1 MYEDVSELLGLE
13 RFRVVGVRERGDWL
27 ELALELPRE
36 EAACPHCGVIGAV
49 VKERPVVR
57 VRDLSIAG
65 RRTLLAW
72 RKRRFQCRC
81 CGRCFSER
89 DPALPPR
96 QRVSARFR
104 AELGLRAR
112 SGGAHA
118 ELARLERT
126 SRYQVGRALALEAVP
141 LRAGRAPG
149 RRLALDEA
157 SHRRG
162 PGRLVTVVS
171 DPKRRC
177 VLEVLPG
184 RGQRLL
190 ERYLAALPEEQRA
203 GIEVVSIDPSPAFRA
218 AVRSCL
224 PAARIVV
231 DPFHLVRGANEAL
244 DRVRRQRRALRLRS
258 LPRGGSRAER
268 GRTFGARRRL
278 LKGRERLRPEERR
291 ELSALFES
299 EPLLAVA
306 WGLKEAFR
314 SIYQASD
321 RDEAER
327 RLERFLAW
335 SAREEL
341 ASFHRFAAQVE
352 RWREELLAYF
362 DEPAT
367 NGYAEGVTNKI
378 KTIKRRAYGLPSF
391 ASFRE
396 RILIACAP
404 AQSLPA

>member
-13 RFRVVGVRERGDWL
+13 RFRVVGVSERGGSL

-36 EAACPHCGVIGAV
+36 EATCPHCGVMGAV

-72 RKRRFQCRC
+72 RKRRFQCRA
-81 CGRCFSER
+81 CGRSFSER

-104 AELGLRAR
+104 AELALRAR

-118 ELARLERT
+118 ELAWQERT
-126 SRYQVGRALALEAVP
+126 SRYQVGRALALEARA
-141 LRAGRAPG
+141 LRTGRAPG

-184 RGQRLL
+184 QGQRLL
-190 ERYLAALPEEQRA
+190 ERYLGALPEEQRA
-203 GIEVVSIDPSPAFRA
+203 GIEVVSIDPRPAFRA

-224 PAARIVV
+224 PQARIVV

-244 DRVRRQRRALRLRS
+244 DRVRRQRRARHLRL
-258 LPRGGSRAER
+258 LRGGTRSER
-268 GRTFGARRRL
+268 GRSFARRPL
-278 LKGRERLRPEERR
+278 LTGRERLRAEQRR

-314 SIYQASD
+314 SIYQARD
-321 RDEAER
+321 RGEAER

-335 SAREEL
+335 SAREDL

-362 DEPAT
+362 EEPAT

-396 RILIACAP
+396 RILLACAP
-404 AQSLPA
+404 PQSVPA